1 VKKLVALGAGSVAIA
16 AAAVFS
22 PAVAHSEP
30 ASASS
35 LNVVGIPYGKAL
47 QILKSQNV
55 KAFFGGSTGGD
66 VPQALCVVSQQK
78 ITGGGRMYLTL
89 DCTQAAADAA
99 AGNMPAAPAAPAAP
113 GAAPGAPAPAPGAG
127 QGTYGGPIGVPVP
140 VG

>member
-1 VKKLVALGAGSVAIA
+1 MKKLAVLGAGSVAIA

-22 PAVAHSEP
+22 PAIAHSEP

-35 LNVVGIPYGKAL
+35 LNVVGVPYGKAL
-47 QILKSQNV
+47 QILKSQHV
-55 KAFFGGSTGGD
+55 KAFFGGST
-66 VPQALCVVSQQK
+66 AATCRRRCASSRQQK

-89 DCTQAAADAA
+89 DCTQAAADDA
-99 AGNMPAAPAAPAAP
+99 AGNTPAVAAAP

>member
-1 VKKLVALGAGSVAIA
+1 MKKLAVLGAGSVAIA

-22 PAVAHSEP
+22 PAIAHSEP

-35 LNVVGIPYGKAL
+35 LNVVGVPYGKAL
-47 QILKSQNV
+47 QILKSQHV

-66 VPQALCVVSQQK
+66 VPQALCVVAQQK
-78 ITGGGRMYLTL
+78 MTGGGRMYLTL

-99 AGNMPAAPAAPAAP
+99 AGNTPAVAAAP

>member
-1 VKKLVALGAGSVAIA
+1 VKKLALLGAGSVAIA

-22 PAVAHSEP
+22 PAIAHSEP

-35 LNVVGIPYGKAL
+35 LNVVGVPYAKAL

-55 KAFFGGSTGGD
+55 KAFFGGSHGD
-66 VPQALCVVSQQK
+66 AVPQAMCIVSQQK

-89 DCTQAAADAA
+89 DCTQEAADDAA
-99 AGNMPAAPAAPAAP
+99 ANTPGAGAAP